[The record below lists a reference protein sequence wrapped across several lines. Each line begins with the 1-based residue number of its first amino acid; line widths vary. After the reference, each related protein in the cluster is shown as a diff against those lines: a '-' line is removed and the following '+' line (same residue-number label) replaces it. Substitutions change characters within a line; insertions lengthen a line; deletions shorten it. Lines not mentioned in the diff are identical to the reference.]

1 LSSQLSRTGEWFLH
15 SGIQQPDGGVAR
27 YYLVDACRNLPAST
41 EITGYAASAFVY
53 LHSVTHDARYLPRA
67 LAAARYLT
75 RAWDPALRTMPFE
88 LAPAAFTYFFD
99 CGIVVRGLLAVWRAT
114 GEQEF
119 LDAAVALGDAMA
131 RDFSSPAGDFHPILA
146 LPSKTPLPRDP
157 QRWSRTATCYQLK
170 SAMAWWD
177 LFEATGETR
186 FTEPYERVLEASLR
200 TYADFLPGHPE
211 RPKVMDRLHAFC
223 YFLEGLLPRASDA
236 RCAAALRD
244 GIGRAACHLRAIAP
258 EFERSDVYAQLL
270 RVRLYADWLG
280 AVPLDRPAA
289 ESEAAQLAA
298 FQAGDADPRM
308 NGGYWFGRKHAEP
321 LPFIN
326 PVSAAFATQAL
337 ELWETSRAGGAQA
350 HRHLLI

>member
-1 LSSQLSRTGEWFLH
+1 
-15 SGIQQPDGGVAR
+15 VAR
-27 YYLVDACRNLPAST
+27 YYLADVRRHLPVST

-53 LHSVTHDARYLPRA
+53 LRSVTRDPRYLEGA
-67 LAAARYLT
+67 LAAARFLT
-75 RAWDPALRTMPFE
+75 RAWDPASQTMPFE
-88 LAPAAFTYFFD
+88 IAPATFTYFFD

-114 GEQEF
+114 GEQSF
-119 LDAAVALGDAMA
+119 LDAAVATGDSMA
-131 RDFSSPAGDFHPILA
+131 RDFASPAGDFHPILA
-146 LPSKTPLPRDP
+146 LPSKTPVPRDP
-157 QRWSRTATCYQLK
+157 LRWSRSATCYQLK

-186 FTEPYERVLEASLR
+186 FIEPYERVLDSSLR

-223 YFLEGLLPRASDA
+223 YFLEGLLPRATVA

-244 GIGRAACHLRAIAP
+244 GIGLAAFHLRAIAP

-289 ESEAAQLAA
+289 EFEAARLAA
-298 FQAGDADPRM
+298 FQVAASDLRGTPV
-308 NGGYWFGRKHAEP
+308 NGGYWFGRKNAEF
-321 LPFIN
+321 LPFVN

>member
-1 LSSQLSRTGEWFLH
+1 M
-15 SGIQQPDGGVAR
+15 AR
-27 YYLVDACRNLPAST
+27 YYLADVRRHLPVST

-53 LHSVTHDARYLPRA
+53 LRSVTRDPRYLEGA
-67 LAAARYLT
+67 LAAARFLT
-75 RAWDPALRTMPFE
+75 HAWDPASQTMPFE
-88 LAPAAFTYFFD
+88 IAPATFTYFFD

-114 GEQEF
+114 GEQSF
-119 LDAAVALGDAMA
+119 LDAAVATGESMA

-146 LPSKTPLPRDP
+146 LPSKTPVDRDP
-157 QRWSRTATCYQLK
+157 LRWSRSATCYQLK

-186 FTEPYERVLEASLR
+186 FIEPYERVLDSSLR

-223 YFLEGLLPRASDA
+223 YFLEGLLPRATVA

-244 GIGRAACHLRAIAP
+244 GIGLAAFHLRAIAP

-289 ESEAAQLAA
+289 EFEAARLAA
-298 FQAGDADPRM
+298 FQVAASDLRGTPV
-308 NGGYWFGRKHAEP
+308 NGGYWFGRKNAEF
-321 LPFIN
+321 LPFVN